1 MNSPSGARSILTSAP
16 VSASTRETGRPWRA
30 FLLAVLA
37 LSLSAAAVAVRARVG
52 DDLCGAWWI
61 GDYEAARLG
70 APATVAFAARFPLAA
85 AAAKATLRLRARG
98 RYAAS
103 LDGAEVGSGET
114 TGLAE
119 WPISGPLAA
128 GEHEILVL
136 VSHREGASALRL
148 ALLVGGPEKREVVT
162 GPGWRVDDDVKRMK
176 TGFGG
181 LRYPATLWARP
192 PLSVFS
198 DSSSTR
204 SSSGSADV
212 STAPASSRMP
222 SRAATE

>member
-1 MNSPSGARSILTSAP
+1 M
-16 VSASTRETGRPWRA
+16 
-30 FLLAVLA
+30 
-37 LSLSAAAVAVRARVG
+37 AVRARTG
-52 DDLCGAWWI
+52 DDLSGAWWI
-61 GDYEAARLG
+61 GEYEAARLG
-70 APATVAFAARFPLAA
+70 APATIAFGVRFPLATA
-85 AAAKATLRLRARG
+85 ASKATLRLRASG
-98 RYAAS
+98 RYVA
-103 LDGAEVGSGET
+103 LVDGAAAGSGET
-114 TGLAE
+114 ADLVESTLAG
-119 WPISGPLAA
+119 PIAA

-136 VSHREGASALRL
+136 VTHREGASALRL
-148 ALLVGGPEKREVVT
+148 ALLVDGLEKREVVT

-198 DSSSTR
+198 ASSSTR

-212 STAPASSRMP
+212 STTPASSRMP